1 MNNNKFLNTKELA
14 AEYGIALSTQAKYRK
29 NRFIPFIKLG
39 GFVRYSREK
48 IDTWLELHSFEVQS
62 EGHNFA

>member
-1 MNNNKFLNTKELA
+1 MNSNKFLNTKELA

-29 NRFIPFIKLG
+29 NRVIPFIKLG

-48 IDTWLELHSFEVQS
+48 IDQWLESHSFEVQS
-62 EGHNFA
+62 GGHNFA